1 MKEIGRGEGGK
12 EGNRKEGRVGGSK
25 GNRKEGRKRRRK

>member
-25 GNRKEGRKRRRK
+25 GNRKEGRERRRK